1 MKTIILARLD
11 NFQASI
17 LRGVL
22 QSEGIESFVKNEN
35 LSSIYPGIPVFQIQV
50 EVLEEDYLKAREIFE
65 KGFPDL
71 AK

>member
-1 MKTIILARLD
+1 MKTIFLASLD

-17 LRGVL
+17 LRNVL
-22 QSEGIESFVKNEN
+22 QNEGIESFIKNEN
-35 LSSIYPGIPVFQIQV
+35 LSSIYPGIPVFHIQV
-50 EVLEEDYLKAREIFE
+50 EVLEEDYSKAKEIFE

>member
-1 MKTIILARLD
+1 MKTIFLASLD

-17 LRGVL
+17 LQNVL
-22 QSEGIESFVKNEN
+22 QNEGIESFTKNDN
-35 LSSIYPGIPVFQIQV
+35 LSSIYPGIPVFHIQV
-50 EVLEEDYLKAREIFE
+50 EVLEEDYLKAKEIFE

>member
-1 MKTIILARLD
+1 MKTITLASLD

-17 LRGVL
+17 LRDVL
-22 QSEGIESFVKNEN
+22 HNEGIESFTKNEN
-35 LSSIYPGIPVFQIQV
+35 LSSIYPGIPVFQIEV
-50 EVLEEDYLKAREIFE
+50 EVLEEDYPKAREILK